1 VGAWGEISVAAVGPK
16 RYEASARIRLG
27 TGESKRVRARG
38 ASRTAARDNLKAK
51 LVEMREEILSE
62 EIGRDTRFGKVAAM
76 WIDDLEVE
84 YRQHGRSPD
93 TIRQWRGYVR
103 NWVIKSLGQLTCA
116 EVEQSVRTC
125 DRLIQRCL
133 EERSYSAAKSLRTVL
148 TGICQYAIRY
158 GAMTS
163 NPIKNASR
171 LREPERKEILAL
183 TGEQRV
189 DLLERLFAF
198 AKARSVDKLGRP
210 LGARAR
216 IWFQLAE
223 IVQCML
229 STGVRLG
236 ELLALTGNDVDP
248 DAKTVT
254 VAWHL
259 VRQPGVGMVRMPYRK
274 GNAGSLVL
282 RVPEWSVFIWRRLKL
297 TAGNGPLFPAFGAEW
312 LDPATVIDRIKEAFT
327 AIGYGWVTS
336 HVFRKTVATILD
348 EADLPT
354 TQIADQLGNTPAVVE
369 KHYRKKR
376 ESNPTTAAA
385 LEELDSRRT
394 AEHER
399 ESGQLVDSAATN

>member
-1 VGAWGEISVAAVGPK
+1 MPRRPTPVGAWGNISVTTLGPK
-16 RYEASARIRLG
+16 SYEASARIRQAN
-27 TGESKRVRARG
+27 GESRRVRARG
-38 ASRTAARDNLKAK
+38 HTKPAASDNLKAK
-51 LVEMREEILSE
+51 LVELKDEILSE
-62 EIGRDTRFGKVAAM
+62 EIRRDTRFGKVAAM
-76 WIDDLEVE
+76 WIDDLEIE
-84 YRQHGRSPD
+84 YRQHGRSLD

-103 NWVIKSLGQLTCA
+103 NWVIKALGQLTCA
-116 EVEQSVRTC
+116 EVEQGVRTC

-133 EERSYSAAKSLRTVL
+133 AERSYSAAKSLRTVL

-163 NPIKNASR
+163 NPIKSATR

-189 DLLERLFAF
+189 ELNQKLVVF
-198 AKARSVDKLGRP
+198 AKSRSTDKLGRP

-216 IWFQLAE
+216 IWFQLPE
-223 IVQCML
+223 LVPCML

-236 ELLALTGNDVDP
+236 ELLALTGADVDP

-254 VAWHL
+254 VRWHL
-259 VRQPGVGMVRMPYRK
+259 VREPGAGMVRMPYRK

-282 RVPEWSVFIWRRLKL
+282 RVPDWSVFLWRRLKL
-297 TAGNGPLFPAFGAEW
+297 TAGDGPLFPAFGAEW
-312 LDPATVIDRIKEAFT
+312 LDPATMVGRIKEAFT
-327 AIGYGWVTS
+327 EVGYGWVTS

-348 EADLPT
+348 EAGLPT

-376 ESNPTTAAA
+376 VSNPETAAA
-385 LEELDSRRT
+385 MEGLDSRRT
-394 AEHER
+394 
-399 ESGQLVDSAATN
+399 G